1 MPPTAFVHDMDGL
14 QTPACRA
21 AGVRLIGQAR
31 HLQQLRPFPVGP
43 GHGVLQGVHDLF
55 A

>member
-31 HLQQLRPFPVGP
+31 HLQQLRPFPVS
-43 GHGVLQGVHDLF
+43 Q
-55 A
+55 AERI

>member
-1 MPPTAFVHDMDGL
+1 MSLALLVHDMDAPQALTG
-14 QTPACRA
+14 RA

-31 HLQQLRPFPVGP
+31 HLQQLRSLPVRAGY
-43 GHGVLQGVHDLF
+43 GVLQGFPYLL